1 MSEHGGGVH
10 MHAPHEHMVE
20 ESALGEGGHGADKLA
35 QKVALTTAVLA
46 TIGALFG
53 YYSGKLATEAMLAK
67 NDSISLHTQAS
78 DQWAFYQAKSTK
90 EFIAVNM
97 AQLAADEKQREK
109 LKADAER
116 YAKEKE
122 DIQTEAKKLVDEAHK
137 KEHESEVTLVP
148 HERMALGTALMQV
161 AVALS
166 AITLLTR
173 KNWLFAA
180 ALVFAAIGIGI
191 ASWGAFMPGM
201 GGAPGVH

>member
-1 MSEHGGGVH
+1 MSDHGGGVH
-10 MHAPHEHMVE
+10 VHAPHEELVE
-20 ESALGEGGHGADKLA
+20 HGAHGGGDALS
-35 QKVALTTAVLA
+35 QKIALTTAVLA

-53 YYSGKLATEAMLAK
+53 YQSGKTATEAMMAK

-78 DQWAFYQAKSTK
+78 DQWAFFQAKSTK
-90 EFIAVNM
+90 EFIATNM
-97 AQLAADEKQREK
+97 AQLTVDEKLRDK

-122 DIQTEAKKLVDEAHK
+122 EIQVEAKKLVDEAHK
-137 KEHESEVTLVP
+137 KEREADANLHP

-173 KNWLFAA
+173 KNWLYLTALAFAA
-180 ALVFAAIGIGI
+180 VGIGI
-191 ASWGAFMPGM
+191 ASWGAL
-201 GGAPGVH
+201 AH

>member
-1 MSEHGGGVH
+1 MSDHGGGVH

-90 EFIAVNM
+90 EMISISM
-97 AQLAADEKQREK
+97 AQLVTDDKQREK

-116 YAKEKE
+116 YSKEKE
-122 DIQTEAKKLVDEAHK
+122 VIQEKAKEFEGEALK
-137 KEHESEVTLVP
+137 KEQESEHNLQP

-191 ASWGAFMPGM
+191 ASWGALMPGV
-201 GGAPGVH
+201 GGGPAVH